1 VRIKGSTLLTTEE
14 VERAKSL
21 SAMGYS
27 IRRIAR
33 ELKRSFGAVRRV
45 LTSSAQVVGEVQTM
59 KRNLA
64 DSFEG
69 LAERMV
75 DSITSEEIKKLDAY
89 KRTLSAAI
97 SVDKFKLLR
106 NEPTAILG
114 VEMLLQIA
122 GELRRESADDDVPG
136 QAERTIT
143 LLPAPAVVERTLPAP
158 IAETIPAPIPVQSR
172 ADHPPAPQEPTV
184 RIKYT
189 PVLPGKHPDHLAPE
203 NPLLT
208 GLRIR

>member
-14 VERAKSL
+14 VERAKNF

-33 ELKRSFGAVRRV
+33 ELGRSFGAVRRV

-75 DSITSEEIKKLDAY
+75 DSITGEEIKKLDAY

-122 GELRRESADDDVPG
+122 GELRREER
-136 QAERTIT
+136 AEDENWQST
-143 LLPAPAVVERTLPAP
+143 LPVSAVVERALPAP
-158 IAETIPAPIPVQSR
+158 VAEQPIPAPAPVQRKAES
-172 ADHPPAPQEPTV
+172 PTPAPQEQPITRV
-184 RIKYT
+184 RYVPVSAT
-189 PVLPGKHPDHLAPE
+189 PHPDHCEPE
-203 NPLLT
+203 NPLTT
-208 GLRIR
+208 GLRVR